1 LIKRRPDEGAE
12 RAFSLP
18 SAFLAGALGAV
29 ALIYTLVRAAVLSL
43 THDESLTYL
52 HYVLEPLDV
61 TLDSSGFSPA
71 NNHLLNSLLMRA
83 GAGLFGASE
92 LALRF
97 QSWLGHVLYVSGALL
112 LVRRLR
118 EPSIAFGTFILL
130 VANPFMLDFFS
141 LARGYGL
148 GLGFTL
154 MGLHALLGFF
164 EQPEPRTRRALLAF
178 ALLGCAVLAN
188 FSFLNVYLAAAA
200 VFFIQVWRTMAAWH
214 RIRVIG
220 AVAALSALLIH
231 WAAST
236 LLRLKEWGELY
247 YGGETGFFADTVQSL
262 VRSSLYGQPWTE
274 ALVLPLSVLALVSFA
289 ASAFVL
295 WRGSWKDGALVA
307 AITAVAALGI
317 VLQHHLL
324 GVRFVIDRAAL
335 FFLPLFCFTL
345 GAAVDRTLA
354 TFSARGLRGARI
366 ALGTSFGAVVL
377 VLLAHASI
385 CANLTHTFS
394 WKYDADTARMIDD
407 LAAWKEAR
415 EPGTARARSLG
426 VHWLYEPS
434 VNFYIKSRE
443 VSWLEPVNREGV
455 ASGDYDYYFYP
466 PQEGDLLAGR
476 RLVRITKYPV
486 SGNILAARRGKR
498 GKGGRVLP

>member
-1 LIKRRPDEGAE
+1 MIERRPDEGDE

-18 SAFLAGALGAV
+18 SALILGALGIG
-29 ALIYTLVRAAVLSL
+29 ALIYTLVRAAVLSF

-52 HYVLEPLDV
+52 HYVLQPLDV

-83 GAGLFGASE
+83 GTGLFGASE
-92 LALRF
+92 LALRL
-97 QSWLGHVLYVSGALL
+97 QSWLGHVLYVSGAFL

-118 EPSIAFGTFILL
+118 EPPIAIGTFILL

-164 EQPEPRTRRALLAF
+164 EQPEPRARRALLAF

-188 FSFLNVYLAAAA
+188 FSFLNVYLAATA
-200 VFFIQVWRTMAAWH
+200 VFFIQASRSTAARH
-214 RIRVIG
+214 RIRTIG
-220 AVAALSALLIH
+220 AVTALSALLLQ

-236 LLRLKEWGELY
+236 LLQLKEWGELY

-262 VRSSLYGQPWTE
+262 VRSSLYGRPWTE
-274 ALVLPLSVLALVSFA
+274 GLVLPLSVLALVSFA
-289 ASAFVL
+289 ASALVL
-295 WRGSWKDGALVA
+295 WKGSWKEGALVA
-307 AITAVAALGI
+307 AITAVAAAGI
-317 VLQHHLL
+317 ILQHHLL

-335 FFLPLFCFTL
+335 FFLPLFFFTL

-354 TFSARGLRGARI
+354 MLSRRGLRGGRI
-366 ALGTSFGAVVL
+366 VLGISFGTVVL
-377 VLLAHASI
+377 VLLAHASV

-407 LAAWKEAR
+407 LVAWNEAR
-415 EPGTARARSLG
+415 EPGTARAKSLG
-426 VHWLYEPS
+426 VHWLYEPA

-443 VSWLEPVNREGV
+443 ISWLKPVNREGV
-455 ASGDYDYYFYP
+455 ASWDYDYYFYP
-466 PQEGDLLAGR
+466 PREGVLLAR
-476 RLVRITKYPV
+476 KPLVRIAKYPV
-486 SGNILAARRGKR
+486 SGNILAARRGK
-498 GKGGRVLP
+498 GPKGGRVLP